1 MTWRKAIFLLSFR
14 ACFCLILL
22 VKVLFS
28 VVLDVTQ
35 CVRAI
40 RENIMRLSKIKCMLI
55 LSPLLRTQRQNIPKK
70 S

>member
-14 ACFCLILL
+14 ACFCSILL

-28 VVLDVTQ
+28 VALDVTK

-40 RENIMRLSKIKCMLI
+40 REN
-55 LSPLLRTQRQNIPKK
+55 TVFFWNYAPK
-70 S
+70 